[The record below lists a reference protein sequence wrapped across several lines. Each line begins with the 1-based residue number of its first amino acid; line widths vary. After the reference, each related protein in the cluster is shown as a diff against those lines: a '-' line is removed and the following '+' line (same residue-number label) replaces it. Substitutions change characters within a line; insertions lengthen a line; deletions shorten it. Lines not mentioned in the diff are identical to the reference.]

1 MALLKTTSDFFALH
15 IGSGVAHVVQ
25 LKGAHKSLARYG
37 MVQIDKKITS
47 SDAPA
52 DKKKLA
58 EVVSNL
64 IVQSGITTKNVVVSV
79 PADKSFLTVVDLPKL
94 SGKEMDQSIAYQ
106 ADQFVPMSTDE
117 AKIDWAVLGDS
128 PEGLDKTEVLIASV
142 GNDYAEGRLDM
153 FESLGLNVI
162 AMEPEELA
170 LVRALVPPNFMDS
183 AILLNM
189 GEKST
194 DLVAVL
200 GGMPRLIRTIP
211 TGGEAIVKA
220 ATQNLSVDDKQA
232 VQFVYKF
239 GLVQNKLEGQVLKA
253 IQGVV
258 DGLIEE
264 VNKSIKFFSTRY
276 KNNKVTKLI
285 VTGELAI
292 LPEFPLY
299 LVNKTQIPVE
309 IGNSW
314 MNVEY
319 SPSLKNELAS
329 KSYQYSVAVGLAERL
344 E

>member
-1 MALLKTTSDFFALH
+1 
-15 IGSGVAHVVQ
+15 
-25 LKGAHKSLARYG
+25 
-37 MVQIDKKITS
+37 
-47 SDAPA
+47 
-52 DKKKLA
+52 
-58 EVVSNL
+58 
-64 IVQSGITTKNVVVSV
+64 
-79 PADKSFLTVVDLPKL
+79 
-94 SGKEMDQSIAYQ
+94 
-106 ADQFVPMSTDE
+106 
-117 AKIDWAVLGDS
+117 
-128 PEGLDKTEVLIASV
+128 VLIASV